1 MIKWSDED
9 LELDKKCEAWYT
21 FNENKEYVLRDDAPE
36 EIKKID
42 AMLKKKYYIND
53 WDW

>member
-1 MIKWSDED
+1 MSDED
-9 LELDKKCEAWYT
+9 RELNKKVNEWYT
-21 FNENKEYVLRDDAPE
+21 FDENKDFVLRDDAPE